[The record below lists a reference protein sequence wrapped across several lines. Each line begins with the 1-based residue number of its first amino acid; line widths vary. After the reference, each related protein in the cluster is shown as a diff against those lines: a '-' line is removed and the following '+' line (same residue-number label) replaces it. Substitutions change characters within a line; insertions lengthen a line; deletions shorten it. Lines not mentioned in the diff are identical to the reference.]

1 MKHIILP
8 KRKAE
13 AISNGLA
20 LISLAILFLTNGWWP
35 GILLAILVW
44 IGSRQYFTGRY
55 WDLAVSSIILLSL
68 FFVTFFN
75 IDLSVLVPLTFI
87 IGGIYIV
94 FREYYFSGD
103 EEKKDPN
110 DK

>member
-20 LISLAILFLTNGWWP
+20 LICLAVLFWSNFWWP
-35 GILLAILVW
+35 GILLGILVW

-55 WDLAVSSIILLSL
+55 WDLMITAVILISL
-68 FFVTFFN
+68 FLVTLFN
-75 IDLSVLVPLTFI
+75 IDLSALVPILFI
-87 IGGIYIV
+87 LGGIYIV
-94 FREYYFSGD
+94 FREYYFSDDTVEPKD
-103 EEKKDPN
+103 E
-110 DK
+110 